1 MLLGQPAAEFTSKFQ
16 LLSEAML
23 GRAGIAYN
31 IWNVILL
38 DTNLKIANLIARYN

>member
-1 MLLGQPAAEFTSKFQ
+1 MLLGQPTIEFTSEFQ

-23 GRAGIAYN
+23 GWAGIAYN

-38 DTNLKIANLIARYN
+38 DTNLKIANFIARYN